1 MTWSF
6 GKDAY
11 GFFFE
16 FQRPSKLDQ
25 SEDLKSRKIENLILN
40 IIRSEDG
47 VTLKDIATRLNK
59 SEKTIQRYIANL
71 IKDKK
76 LERVGTNRHGYWR
89 YTG

>member
-1 MTWSF
+1 MVIRKGCIWILL
-6 GKDAY
+6 
-11 GFFFE
+11 
-16 FQRPSKLDQ
+16 RISKTKQVRSIRRLEITQD
-25 SEDLKSRKIENLILN
+25 ENSILN

-59 SEKTIQRYIANL
+59 SEKTIQRNIANL